1 MLLMVQVDPSSSL
14 PCDAAL
20 YGPEQCGIGCTSPVG
35 SIALPSGPCYYDVKQ
50 LVLLGEDA
58 GAGEEDGRGTIG
70 DKKKKSTREGRR
82 GWSAD
87 LAGAG
92 DDNNRGMT
100 TAHGQRSRTC
110 GGVPFL
116 LKMPTTM
123 REGTSMVG
131 KNGIWQPTTTG
142 GEMQAMGAALMVAM
156 TDDVGLRRL

>member
-1 MLLMVQVDPSSSL
+1 M
-14 PCDAAL
+14 
-20 YGPEQCGIGCTSPVG
+20 
-35 SIALPSGPCYYDVKQ
+35 
-50 LVLLGEDA
+50 
-58 GAGEEDGRGTIG
+58 GAGSRGGSGKQQRCCCVWVERKAAATAAWVASG
-70 DKKKKSTREGRR
+70 D
-82 GWSAD
+82 
-87 LAGAG
+87 AGAG
-92 DDNNRGMT
+92 DDNSRGMT

-142 GEMQAMGAALMVAM
+142 GEMQAMGAALMVAA